1 MTTSFIIPVLL
12 LKDFKPW
19 YLINEI
25 LSHRYFAF
33 FAPSLGAPL
42 FIQVEQTLLAL
53 HRVNL

>member
-53 HRVNL
+53 PRVNL